1 MSLAENKQRV
11 NIIIDTELKATIQG
25 IAKEEGRSFSNM
37 VVTILKE
44 YAEKREPKNIP
55 DSQ

>member
-1 MSLAENKQRV
+1 MSLVGNKQRV
-11 NIIIDTELKATIQG
+11 NIIIDTELKATIQR
-25 IAKEEGRSFSNM
+25 IAKEDGRSFSNM